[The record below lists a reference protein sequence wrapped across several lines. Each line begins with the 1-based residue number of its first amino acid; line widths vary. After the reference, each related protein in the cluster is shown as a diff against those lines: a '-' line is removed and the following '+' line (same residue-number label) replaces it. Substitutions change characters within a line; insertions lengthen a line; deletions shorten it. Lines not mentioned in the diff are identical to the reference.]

1 MFTHVY
7 CCEQHD
13 RLSETFKHGVLQRPA
28 SAPNIVQYVCVGEIV
43 TAVRSSPFSN
53 RYELF

>member
-7 CCEQHD
+7 CCERRD
-13 RLSETFKHGVLQRPA
+13 RLPETFKHGVLQRRA
-28 SAPNIVQYVCVGEIV
+28 IVPNIVQYVGFGEIV
-43 TAVRSSPFSN
+43 TAVRSSPLSN